1 MLPTHPAAPRAQRGE
16 LPAHRA
22 RRPYAVEI
30 YQVVAHGIAIERKAL
45 RLKPLDM
52 LLNVTLIG
60 LDGLCVEAAFAR
72 AARQVR
78 LERLPKRP
86 VKTLPAQVVDAV
98 CTPFAPLRPAFLG
111 LASILVRLLERYLCV
126 VHGPSHHDEPRR

>member
-1 MLPTHPAAPRAQRGE
+1 
-16 LPAHRA
+16 
-22 RRPYAVEI
+22 
-30 YQVVAHGIAIERKAL
+30 
-45 RLKPLDM
+45 M

-72 AARQVR
+72 AASQVR
-78 LERLPKRP
+78 LERLSKRP

-126 VHGPSHHDEPRR
+126 WSMAPPIMTNLDVRCPTPNSS